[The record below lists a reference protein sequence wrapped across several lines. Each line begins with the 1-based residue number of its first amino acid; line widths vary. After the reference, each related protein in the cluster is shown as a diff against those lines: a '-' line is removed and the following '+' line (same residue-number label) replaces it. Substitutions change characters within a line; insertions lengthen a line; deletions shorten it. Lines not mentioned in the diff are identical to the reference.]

1 MAMKTEAV
9 KSIVHRT
16 MLRCPDATNTRF
28 WIMVNMNN
36 PDLPDETRK
45 HLAYLLKVSDTLIPI
60 GSIRPVRKFRE
71 LARAGKESIKLL
83 PTNERQQRIIRAEQ
97 KYYDEYSER

>member
-1 MAMKTEAV
+1 MAMKTEATN
-9 KSIVHRT
+9 SIVHRT
-16 MLRCPDATNTRF
+16 LLRCPDESNTRL

-45 HLAYLLKVSDTLIPI
+45 HLAHLLKVSETLIPI
-60 GSIRPVRKFRE
+60 GSIRPVRKLRE

-83 PTNERQQRIIRAEQ
+83 PSKERQAIINREEQ
-97 KYYDEYSER
+97 KYYDKYSKR